1 MENCKS
7 KQYERNRIV
16 KAKTKQKNIKPRAKV
31 VCHFW
36 KCGEVKSPTDSK
48 CVFQAIFNSFT
59 LLAKNG
65 H

>member
-16 KAKTKQKNIKPRAKV
+16 KTKTKQKNIKPRAKV

-48 CVFQAIFNSFT
+48 CVF
-59 LLAKNG
+59 
-65 H
+65 